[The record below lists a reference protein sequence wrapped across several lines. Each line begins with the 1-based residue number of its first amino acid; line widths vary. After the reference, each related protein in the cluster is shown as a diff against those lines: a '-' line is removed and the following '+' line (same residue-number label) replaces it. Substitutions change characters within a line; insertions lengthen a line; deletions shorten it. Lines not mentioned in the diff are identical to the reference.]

1 MLMLKHYCDHLNKQ
15 IVVKKNLEKNT
26 IVFNDI

>member
-15 IVVKKNLEKNT
+15 IVVKKNLETNIT
-26 IVFNDI
+26 VSNDI